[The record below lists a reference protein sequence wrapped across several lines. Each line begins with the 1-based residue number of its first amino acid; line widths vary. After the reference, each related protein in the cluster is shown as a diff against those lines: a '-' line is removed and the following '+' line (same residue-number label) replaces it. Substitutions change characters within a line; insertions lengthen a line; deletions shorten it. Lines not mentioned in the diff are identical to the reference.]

1 MMEKLVTPRT
11 LSGFMELMPQEQIAF
26 NKYKT
31 IIEET
36 YKKYGF
42 LPLDTPIIEAREVLL
57 AKAFGETEKQIYQ
70 FDKGDTK
77 LALRFD
83 LTVPLAKFVAAN
95 SGELVFPFKRY
106 QIGKVYRGERAQKG
120 RFREFYQCDIDVVG
134 EDTLSLFYDAQIPA
148 IMEEIFNKL
157 EIGPFVIRINN
168 RKILAGLFE
177 YLNLT
182 DKTSE
187 ILRTIDKIDK
197 VGTEEIKK
205 ELLLEINKEKV
216 EYIINFI
223 NIKDNVLN
231 NLTNLNINNEQFI
244 SGLNELK
251 EVTHYLDLMNV
262 KNYIIDLTI
271 ARGLDYYT
279 GTVYET
285 NLIEHK
291 SIGSIASGGRYD
303 NLAGYYTQKKL
314 PGVGMSIGLTRLF
327 YKLNELGL
335 INKKESKSVEYLII
349 PMNEINDYTFK
360 IYNKLKK
367 ENKSVDICES
377 SKNFKNKMKYANR
390 INALYTV
397 IIGEDEEKNN
407 TYTVKNMETGNQQTK
422 TYEDEMI

>member
-1 MMEKLVTPRT
+1 
-11 LSGFMELMPQEQIAF
+11 EQIAF

-177 YLNLT
+177 YLSLT

-335 INKKESKSVEYLII
+335 INKKESKSVE
-349 PMNEINDYTFK
+349 
-360 IYNKLKK
+360 
-367 ENKSVDICES
+367 
-377 SKNFKNKMKYANR
+377 
-390 INALYTV
+390 
-397 IIGEDEEKNN
+397 
-407 TYTVKNMETGNQQTK
+407 
-422 TYEDEMI
+422 